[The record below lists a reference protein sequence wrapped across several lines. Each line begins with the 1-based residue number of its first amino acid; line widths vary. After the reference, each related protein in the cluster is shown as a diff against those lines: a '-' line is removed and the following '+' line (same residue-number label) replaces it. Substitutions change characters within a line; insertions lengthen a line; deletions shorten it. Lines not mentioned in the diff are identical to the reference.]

1 MRRTV
6 YLERLPHSVY
16 IVAFYEI
23 AIVSTRSARFLSRDR
38 LDRFDARTTPPFQFP
53 GKNAAQPSRGSRAAL
68 SSRGINRWLRQAR
81 LIVRWFSRE

>member
-1 MRRTV
+1 MRQTV

-16 IVAFYEI
+16 IAVFYEI
-23 AIVSTRSARFLSRDR
+23 VIVSTRSARFLSRDR

-53 GKNAAQPSRGSRAAL
+53 GKNAAQSSCGSRAL
-68 SSRGINRWLRQAR
+68 SSHGINRWLRQAR